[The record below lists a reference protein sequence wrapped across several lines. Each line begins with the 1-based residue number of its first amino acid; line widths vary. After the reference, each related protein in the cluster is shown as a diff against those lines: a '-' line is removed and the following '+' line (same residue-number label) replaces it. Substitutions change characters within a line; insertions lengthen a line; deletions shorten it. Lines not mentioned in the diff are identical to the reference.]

1 MVKYKEINL
10 EDIKSNLINNLDD
23 SLELEIPLLISKK
36 ELLDF
41 NIRNINPNNIEKI
54 KEICDFLDI
63 ENTLEFLIMNSK
75 PGKKRYPIL
84 DNLKLPE
91 FMTGIITL
99 SEMVEYN
106 ALEWFKC
113 FVLKYSFANVYY
125 NIGEFNR
132 VNFLEYLKSSNV
144 DMRKKPFGDNTDK
157 WIISGIIHEKFEII
171 SFFIRNI
178 NEIKINYEQMNDF
191 SIIYQKILGPSTRFD
206 KLSIFKYVYQ
216 EYFEKNNY
224 DISNE
229 ILMNILCCNISIDFL
244 KFIFNI
250 IDNDFKNKECLK
262 IIKARLENVCSL
274 EYLKFLLDEFI
285 HQKQNLVNSSIFEYV
300 ITGDNID
307 CLKYLHINGYISN
320 SSFDSII
327 KTSVRRNFI
336 RCSKYLID
344 NNFQKDKYCCAYAS
358 ENGNIEMLKYLRE
371 KGCLWDESTV
381 TVAAACGHFDCL
393 KFALDNNCPFKSIA
407 YKFAIEKGYI
417 RIANYLNENNYPYD
431 EKYKDLCERFFS
443 ELDYCYESKQKRQK
457 V

>member
-157 WIISGIIHEKFEII
+157 WIISGLIHEKFEII

-191 SIIYQKILGPSTRFD
+191 SII
-206 KLSIFKYVYQ
+206 
-216 EYFEKNNY
+216 
-224 DISNE
+224 
-229 ILMNILCCNISIDFL
+229 
-244 KFIFNI
+244 
-250 IDNDFKNKECLK
+250 
-262 IIKARLENVCSL
+262 
-274 EYLKFLLDEFI
+274 
-285 HQKQNLVNSSIFEYV
+285 
-300 ITGDNID
+300 
-307 CLKYLHINGYISN
+307 
-320 SSFDSII
+320 
-327 KTSVRRNFI
+327 
-336 RCSKYLID
+336 
-344 NNFQKDKYCCAYAS
+344 
-358 ENGNIEMLKYLRE
+358 
-371 KGCLWDESTV
+371 
-381 TVAAACGHFDCL
+381 
-393 KFALDNNCPFKSIA
+393 
-407 YKFAIEKGYI
+407 
-417 RIANYLNENNYPYD
+417 
-431 EKYKDLCERFFS
+431 
-443 ELDYCYESKQKRQK
+443 
-457 V
+457 